1 MNLLFIIRNS
11 IKHFGKINNL
21 LPVFLIAVIF
31 ISGCSKKP
39 ERKDY
44 VARVNNSYLT
54 QKELNAMIDTSGHK
68 SDFYKSEIIRNWI
81 DQELL
86 YQQAVDE
93 GIINSEDYK
102 RIIDES
108 KKSLAGAMLLKEVS
122 DKYDLKYNKH
132 DLDKFFEA
140 HKDEFKLLQNAY
152 VMNLVEFNNENDA
165 IKFRSI
171 VLEKSWDKA
180 IQPAEKFSFTKV
192 QSNTMLREDE
202 IYPAELKNV
211 LGELNP
217 EEISI
222 IISPDSSTYIITQ
235 LLDKYPAGTVPPF
248 EFVKDK
254 VESSFIASEKQKI
267 INEYIKRLYTDNDIE
282 VKN

>member
-11 IKHFGKINNL
+11 IKHIAKINNL

-39 ERKDY
+39 ERTNY

-54 QKELNAMIDTSGHK
+54 QKELNAMIDTSGNK

-93 GIINSEDYK
+93 GIINSDDYK
-102 RIIDES
+102 RIINES
-108 KKSLAGAMLLKEVS
+108 KKSLAGAMLLKQVS
-122 DKYDLKYNKH
+122 DKYDLKYNKD
-132 DLDKFFEA
+132 DLNKFFET

-152 VMNLVEFNNENDA
+152 VLNLVEFNNESDA
-165 IKFRSI
+165 IKFRGI
-171 VLEKSWDKA
+171 ALEKGWNKA
-180 IQPAEKFSFTKV
+180 IQPTEKISFTKK
-192 QSNTMLREDE
+192 QSGTMLREDE
-202 IYPAELKNV
+202 IYPAEVKNV

-217 EEISI
+217 QEISI

-235 LLDKYPAGTVPPF
+235 LLGKYSVGTVPPF
-248 EFVKDK
+248 GFVKDK

-267 INEYIKRLYTDNDIE
+267 INEYIKRLYSNNDIE